1 MRRQGRNFGT
11 GEIFSYKR
19 PLTVRNP
26 LEFAGSARG
35 FDSVGKVNRVEA
47 APVFNLDD
55 MLKKQAAK
63 VKAQVKESSLA
74 AARAAEEAEEK
85 IDEMVEKAMD
95 ETKATREEV
104 EAIVSTKKYI
114 ITIKKRYS
122 N

>member
-35 FDSVGKVNRVEA
+35 FDTVGKVNRVEA

-74 AARAAEEAEEK
+74 AARAAEAAEEEVE
-85 IDEMVEKAMD
+85 EMIEKAMD
-95 ETKATREEV
+95 ETEATREEV
-104 EAIVSTKKYI
+104 ESIVSTKI
-114 ITIKKRYS
+114 LQCHPETIF
-122 N
+122 